1 MKKFIKNGNDLLQ
14 FDITWLIYDN
24 LSDVP
29 NDLVN
34 ANVIV
39 RNDGIYK
46 CNGST
51 KTKIV
56 NNRHNEKRR
65 IGEVKLF
72 YGNTIPNGWLECNG
86 QTFSQSSY
94 PLLYTYLGNSTTVP
108 DYRELA
114 LGGTTSGNNW
124 WYDRIGAHTHTI
136 SDTTHT
142 HKADSDDGTWRENHS
157 HTISTGVLISGTF
170 YSGSSRQEY
179 RASVSESTSN
189 TYNVTSPSFV
199 AETITPSVTGTVS
212 GFPDYTEVGNVTRD
226 RQIGVRFIICAQE

>member
-51 KTKIV
+51 KTKVV

-65 IGEVKLF
+65 VGEVKLF

-94 PLLYTYLGNSTTVP
+94 PLLYTYLGNSTKVP

-114 LGGTTSGNNW
+114 LAGTTSGNNW
-124 WYDRIGAHTHTI
+124 WYDRVGAHTHNIGNLVHTHTPASSNHKHSITFPKVYQSNNGGTSYPGLSPSNGSAASLVPTSNEIYVGTLEVASESINPTI
-136 SDTTHT
+136 S
-142 HKADSDDGTWRENHS
+142 GR
-157 HTISTGVLISGTF
+157 TGDNGQT
-170 YSGSSRQEY
+170 
-179 RASVSESTSN
+179 
-189 TYNVTSPSFV
+189 
-199 AETITPSVTGTVS
+199 
-212 GFPDYTEVGNVTRD
+212 VGNVTRD

>member
-1 MKKFIKNGNDLLQ
+1 MKKFIKNNNELLP
-14 FDITWLIYDN
+14 FDIEWLIYDN

-51 KTKIV
+51 KTKVV

-65 IGEVKLF
+65 VGEVKLF
-72 YGNTIPNGWLECNG
+72 YGNTIPTGWLECNG

-114 LGGTTSGNNW
+114 LAGTASGQNW
-124 WYDRIGAHTHTI
+124 WYDRVGAHTHSI
-136 SDTTHT
+136 SNLAHTHT
-142 HKADSDDGTWRENHS
+142 PASSSHKHS
-157 HTISTGVLISGTF
+157 ITFPKVSQNASG
-170 YSGSSRQEY
+170 GDVY
-179 RASVSESTSN
+179 RGLSPSNGASASVISTSN
-189 TYNVTSPSFV
+189 EIYVGTLEV
-199 AETITPSVTGTVS
+199 ASGSINPTIGGRTGDNGQT
-212 GFPDYTEVGNVTRD
+212 VGNVTRD

>member
-1 MKKFIKNGNDLLQ
+1 MKKYIKDDDKLLP
-14 FDITWLIYDN
+14 FNVEWLIYDN

-29 NDLVN
+29 NNLTK

-39 RNDGIYK
+39 RNDGIYW
-46 CNGST
+46 CNGTT

-65 IGEVKLF
+65 VGEVKMF
-72 YGNTIPNGWLECNG
+72 YGNTIPTGWLECNG

-114 LGGTTSGNNW
+114 LAGTAPGNNW
-124 WYDRIGAHTHTI
+124 WYDRVGTHTHTI
-136 SDTTHT
+136 NNLAHT
-142 HKADSDDGTWRENHS
+142 HS
-157 HTISTGVLISGTF
+157 ISTSHKHSITNPTVSSGNEG
-170 YSGSSRQEY
+170 GSAY
-179 RASVSESTSN
+179 PG
-189 TYNVTSPSFV
+189 YSPSNGIGV
-199 AETITPSVTGTVS
+199 GAETRAEAYTQTLSVVSKSITMSLGGRTGDS
-212 GFPDYTEVGNVTRD
+212 GQTVGNVTRD

>member
-51 KTKIV
+51 KTKVV

-65 IGEVKLF
+65 VGEVKLF
-72 YGNTIPNGWLECNG
+72 YGNTIPTGWLECNG

-94 PLLYTYLGNSTTVP
+94 PLLYAYLGNSTTVP

-114 LGGTTSGNNW
+114 LAGTTSGQNW
-124 WYDRIGAHTHTI
+124 WYDRVGTHTHTI
-136 SDTTHT
+136 NNLAHT
-142 HKADSDDGTWRENHS
+142 HS
-157 HTISTGVLISGTF
+157 ISTSHKHPITNPTVGSGAVGGSTYPGYSPSNGIGTSLIN
-170 YSGSSRQEY
+170 
-179 RASVSESTSN
+179 TSN
-189 TYNVTSPSFV
+189 EIYTQTLSVVSKS
-199 AETITPSVTGTVS
+199 ITMSLGGRTGDNGQTV
-212 GFPDYTEVGNVTRD
+212 GDVTRD